1 VPARQDGGVAIGV
14 GIRAKSPATPDEV
27 ALALP
32 GDDLVP
38 DASATF
44 DRASTL
50 PVTPAE
56 LWPWLVQLGKGRGGW
71 YFPAWLERL
80 TPPRRRGLRHLD
92 PALQQIEIGD
102 DHPDWGPG
110 RPVLRVVAVDPH
122 RAIVYHSLRDK
133 AAGHRWPP
141 DGRAD
146 RPGVLAMSWALV
158 LTPVGSDSVRLH
170 LRVRIRL
177 QPSRLPIEAIGDLFD
192 RITVD
197 LLVAGLRERVT
208 PR

>member
-1 VPARQDGGVAIGV
+1 VAIGV

-38 DASATF
+38 DASASF
-44 DRASTL
+44 DRATTL
-50 PVTPAE
+50 PVTPPE

-71 YFPAWLERL
+71 YFPLWLERL
-80 TPPRRRGLRHLD
+80 TPKRRRGLRYLD
-92 PALQQIEIGD
+92 PAMQQIEVGD

-110 RPVLRVVAVDPH
+110 RPVLRVVAVDPQ
-122 RAIVYHSLRDK
+122 RAIVYHSLRDR
-133 AAGHRWPP
+133 AVGHQWPL

-158 LTPVGSDSVRLH
+158 LSPAGSGAVRLH
-170 LRVRIRL
+170 LRLRIRL
-177 QPSRLPIEAIGDLFD
+177 QPSRLPVEPIADRFD
-192 RITVD
+192 RLTVD
-197 LLVAGLRERVT
+197 LLFAGLRERVT